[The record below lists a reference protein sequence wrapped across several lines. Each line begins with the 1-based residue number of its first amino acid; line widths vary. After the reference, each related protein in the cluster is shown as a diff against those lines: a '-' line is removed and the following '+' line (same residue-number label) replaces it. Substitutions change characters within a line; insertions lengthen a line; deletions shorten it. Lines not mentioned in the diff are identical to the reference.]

1 MTTSPICVKLMTT
14 LLFVYVLKGMVL
26 GGSAAVTP
34 GPFQIYLLSQAIKNG
49 WQRTLPA
56 ALAPLISDGPIIA
69 LVFLVLSSLP
79 DWFMQTLRFV
89 SGLFILYLSYGA
101 YQSYK
106 QSGMLS
112 PEELVDAPQ
121 HTLSKAIVL
130 NFVSP
135 GPYIFWG
142 FISGPILVQAW
153 AESVAL
159 GVSFVASFYIS
170 FVGVM
175 SVLIL
180 LFALARKAGPK
191 VMRTLLG
198 VAALALFGVGLYQV
212 LSVVLGM

>member
-1 MTTSPICVKLMTT
+1 MTT

-26 GGSAAVTP
+26 GGSAALTP
-34 GPFQIYLLSQAIKNG
+34 GPYQIYLLSQAVKNG
-49 WQRTLPA
+49 WQRTLPS

-69 LVFLVLSSLP
+69 LVFLVLSNVP
-79 DWFMQTLRFV
+79 DWFIQTLRFV
-89 SGLFILYLSYGA
+89 SGLFIFYLSYGA

-106 QSGMLS
+106 QFGIST
-112 PEELVDAPQ
+112 EELIDAPQ
-121 HTLSKAIVL
+121 HTLSRAIML

-153 AESVAL
+153 SESVVW

-170 FVGVM
+170 FVGLM
-175 SVLIL
+175 GILIM
-180 LFALARKAGPK
+180 LFSLAQHAGPK

-198 VAALALFGVGLYQV
+198 VAALALFVAGVYQV
-212 LSVVLGM
+212 LSVFVGL